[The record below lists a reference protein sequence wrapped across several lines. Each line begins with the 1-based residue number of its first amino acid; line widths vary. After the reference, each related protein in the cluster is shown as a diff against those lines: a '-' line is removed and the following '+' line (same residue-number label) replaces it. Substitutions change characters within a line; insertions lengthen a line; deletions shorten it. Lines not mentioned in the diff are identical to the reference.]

1 MLYITSDLHYHHR
14 NILKYCNRP
23 YEFSSEGVAK
33 MNEDILKQFDE
44 LPVGCRPDTIV
55 LSNLPLNW
63 FQLDNNHSI
72 HSSHCL
78 YHFLSQFG
86 TIR

>member
-1 MLYITSDLHYHHR
+1 MNGKNLIVSARFITTTPIHQQIERYYGKS
-14 NILKYCNRP
+14 I
-23 YEFSSEGVAK
+23 EQ
-33 MNEDILKQFDE
+33 QFDE
-44 LPVGCRPDTIV
+44 LLVGCRPDTIV

-63 FQLDNNHSI
+63 FQLDINHSI